1 MTHYNSFIRIAPGEL
16 LGGKKNLAFNAYRRK
31 KMKIKKLTALAMTTA
46 MCAATI
52 FGCGGSKDKNETTA
66 AGNGGEEAITA
77 ELTVWCPQEDQDT
90 GWIKKMSEQFL
101 AAHPTW
107 DITFTFETC
116 SEGDA
121 GKNVTQDPTVAGDVY
136 FFANDQL
143 IDLINADAIAKMGG
157 SALDYIKESN
167 SDKVIATVTQNG
179 DVYGIPFTDNTWFMY
194 YNKKLFTEDEVK
206 NLDTMLAKGNAK
218 VAFPITN
225 TWYFQAFYA
234 AVGGVFCGPNGDNP
248 DAGIVLGDNATAAT
262 KYIINMVNNP
272 NFVNDADGVG
282 MAGLTDGTIG
292 AIFSGTWDYQ
302 NVVNAIGAENVGIC
316 QLPTITVDG
325 KECTLK
331 AFAGSKAIGVNPNCE
346 NQRVAVAFAQYLAS
360 KEAQLAHYEMRGII
374 PCNTKLLATDALQ
387 KDALAQ
393 AQANTV
399 ANTSINQPVN
409 SKFNSSWWSTAG
421 TMSANIYNKV
431 FTIDDAEAKTVE
443 FQEAL
448 DSAAN

>member
-1 MTHYNSFIRIAPGEL
+1 
-16 LGGKKNLAFNAYRRK
+16 
-31 KMKIKKLTALAMTTA
+31 MKIKKLTALAMTTA

-52 FGCGGSKDKNETTA
+52 FGCGGSKDGGKETTK
-66 AGNGGEEAITA
+66 GGSSDGGSTTTTEEAITA

-101 AAHPTW
+101 EAHPTW

-157 SALDYIKESN
+157 SALEYIKSTN
-167 SDKVIATVTQNG
+167 SDKVIATVAQNG

-234 AVGGVFCGPNGDNP
+234 AVGGVFCGPNGDDAN
-248 DAGIVLGDNATAAT
+248 AGIVLGDKATAAT

-302 NVVNAIGAENVGIC
+302 NVVNAIGEENVGIC

-325 KECTLK
+325 KDYSLK

-360 KEAQLAHYEMRGII
+360 KDAQLAHYEMRGII
-374 PCNTKLLATDALQ
+374 PCNTELLATDTLQ

-431 FTIDDAEAKTVE
+431 FTIDDAEAKTAE

>member
-1 MTHYNSFIRIAPGEL
+1 MV
-16 LGGKKNLAFNAYRRK
+16 KKIAFNAYRRK

-52 FGCGGSKDKNETTA
+52 FGCGGSKDEKETTTPA
-66 AGNGGEEAITA
+66 TGKETQAGEESTEAKTEEALTA
-77 ELTVWCPQEDQDT
+77 ELTVWCPAEDQES
-90 GWIKKMSEQFL
+90 GWINKMLDNFK
-101 AAHPTW
+101 AAHPNW
-107 DITFTFETC
+107 NLTFKTETC

-143 IDLINADAIAKMGG
+143 IDLINNDAIAKMGG
-157 SALDYIKESN
+157 SAADYIKSTN
-167 SDKVIATVTQNG
+167 SEKVVATVTQNG
-179 DVYGIPFTDNTWFMY
+179 DIYGIPFTDNTWFMY
-194 YNKKLFTEDEVK
+194 YNKSIFTEDDVK
-206 NLDTMLAKGNAK
+206 SLDKMLEKGK

-234 AVGGVFCGPNGDNP
+234 AVGGVFCGANGD
-248 DAGIVLGDNATAAT
+248 DEAAGIVLGDNATAAT
-262 KYIINMVNNP
+262 KYIVNLVNNA

-282 MAGLTDGTIG
+282 IKGLEEGKIG
-292 AIFSGTWDYQ
+292 AFFSGTWDYQ
-302 NVVNAIGAENVGIC
+302 NVVKAIGEENVGIC
-316 QLPTITVDG
+316 QLPTINVDG

-346 NQRVAVAFAQYLAS
+346 NQKVAVALAQYLAS
-360 KEAQLAHYEMRGII
+360 EEAQKAHYEMRGII
-374 PCNTKLLATDALQ
+374 PCNTTLLATDALQ

-409 SKFNSSWWSTAG
+409 TTFNTLWWSTAG
-421 TMSANIYNKV
+421 NMSANIYNKV
-431 FTIDDAEAKTVE
+431 VTLDNADEQTAE
-443 FQEAL
+443 FQKAL
-448 DSAAN
+448 KGE